1 MNTSLI
7 AMNSYYTAL
16 QNWTAFFPNKHTLE
30 NQHEMFPGEFQ
41 IHLMAPLVSL
51 FWLTKTHQL
60 MLQPIL
66 NC

>member
-7 AMNSYYTAL
+7 VMNSYYIAL

-30 NQHEMFPGEFQ
+30 NQQEMFPGEFQ
-41 IHLMAPLVSL
+41 IHPIALLVV
-51 FWLTKTHQL
+51 KTHKS
-60 MLQPIL
+60 MLQPTL